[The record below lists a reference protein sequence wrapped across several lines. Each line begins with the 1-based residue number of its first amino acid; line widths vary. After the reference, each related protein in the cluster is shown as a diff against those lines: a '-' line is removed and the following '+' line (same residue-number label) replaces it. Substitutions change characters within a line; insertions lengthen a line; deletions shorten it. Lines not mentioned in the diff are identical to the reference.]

1 MSVRDLELM
10 RNEIYARHGW
20 VFNRQDLRRYFE
32 SQPWYRPNQD
42 GLANRLVEAELSGV
56 ERRNVQ
62 IIQELERQD
71 KKIT

>member
-1 MSVRDLELM
+1 M

-32 SQPWYRPNQD
+32 SQPWYRPGGAQ
-42 GLANRLVEAELSGV
+42 ANRLAEAEMSDL

-62 IIQELERQD
+62 IIRELEQRI
-71 KKIT
+71 KR